1 MWIKE
6 VLGSGDDVEFHA
18 GLLAVS
24 KIEYK
29 DAGHGQPVL
38 GLVSG
43 RFNDRGIDLGL
54 GNGITHFWFL
64 ILVLF
69 NAEAVGLVEKVRE
82 S

>member
-1 MWIKE
+1 
-6 VLGSGDDVEFHA
+6 
-18 GLLAVS
+18 
-24 KIEYK
+24 
-29 DAGHGQPVL
+29 VL